1 MILDCNPAP
10 ISLTNLTL
18 LGLFVD
24 ATVASLGLFADVPVA
39 LLLGAHCIFRG
50 NRMIR
55 AGQQRRTATQS
66 NAKQQNSKGTTKQQN
81 NQQSN
86 RYTRNRHCSLHHY
99 LGQVDGTLSPV
110 THAASELPVFIKQ
123 HFGPTYV
130 FTLR

>member
-55 AGQQRRTATQS
+55 AGQQRKATQS
-66 NAKQQNSKGTTKQQN
+66 NKIAKE
-81 NQQSN
+81 QQSN
-86 RYTRNRHCSLHHY
+86 RTTNKATDIH
-99 LGQVDGTLSPV
+99 GTDTVL
-110 THAASELPVFIKQ
+110 
-123 HFGPTYV
+123 
-130 FTLR
+130 FTIISAR